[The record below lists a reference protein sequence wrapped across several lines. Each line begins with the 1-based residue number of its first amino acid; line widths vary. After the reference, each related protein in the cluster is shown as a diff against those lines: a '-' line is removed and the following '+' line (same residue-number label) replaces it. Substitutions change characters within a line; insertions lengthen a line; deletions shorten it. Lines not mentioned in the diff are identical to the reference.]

1 MFCHLN
7 QLSLES
13 QLKKGQAIALFDG
26 LDEVFDPKLREKIV
40 TDIKRFSI
48 DYPEVK
54 MILTSR
60 WLGYKAEEFINA
72 DFEHFMLQDLDQ
84 DQINDFI
91 QRRNWPFSETL
102 RR

>member
-1 MFCHLN
+1 
-7 QLSLES
+7 
-13 QLKKGQAIALFDG
+13 
-26 LDEVFDPKLREKIV
+26 
-40 TDIKRFSI
+40 
-48 DYPEVK
+48 